1 MKSIL
6 PTLIIL
12 STAYIGL
19 CLFLYITQR
28 SIIYYPVK
36 GPGLSTAESIQLSNN
51 GEVLNAWVINP
62 GKQHAILYFGGNAE
76 PVEYNAPMFR
86 ERFKNYTV
94 YLTEYRG
101 YGKSTGSPT
110 EQGLY
115 ADALG
120 WHDLI
125 ANTHDKISIIGR
137 SLGAGVAIYLADLR
151 KIKRI
156 ALVTPFDSAVNM
168 GRHYYP
174 LFPVSLLLKD
184 KYDSTDR
191 AGRIKMPTLVI
202 AAERDKIVPFARTQ
216 SLVQILPAAQT
227 NTIIIKGVGHNDLSS
242 NPAFEAELV
251 QFFDIK

>member
-6 PTLIIL
+6 PTILIL
-12 STAYIGL
+12 SLAYIGL

-36 GPGLSTAESIQLSNN
+36 GPGLSGAEAIQLNN
-51 GEVLNAWVINP
+51 QGEVLNAWVVNP

-76 PVEYNAPMFR
+76 PVVYNAPMFR

-120 WHDLI
+120 WYDLI
-125 ANTHDKISIIGR
+125 AKKHDQISIIGR
-137 SLGAGVAIYLADLR
+137 SLGAGVATYLADLR
-151 KIKRI
+151 AVKRM

-168 GRHYYP
+168 ARHYYP
-174 LFPVSLLLKD
+174 YFPASLLLKD
-184 KYDSTDR
+184 RYDSSGR
-191 AGRIKMPTLVI
+191 ARRIKIPTLVI
-202 AAERDKIVPFARTQ
+202 AAERDEIVPFSCTQ
-216 SLVQILPAAQT
+216 SLIDVLPRDIT
-227 NTIIIKGVGHNDLSS
+227 RTTIIKDVGHNDLSD
-242 NPAFEAELV
+242 NPAFETELA
-251 QFFDIK
+251 QFFHLK

>member
-1 MKSIL
+1 M
-6 PTLIIL
+6 
-12 STAYIGL
+12 GDNNFQL
-19 CLFLYITQR
+19 CFTQR

-36 GPGLSTAESIQLSNN
+36 GPGLSTAESIQLNNN

-86 ERFKNYTV
+86 ERFRDYTV

-101 YGKSTGSPT
+101 YGISTGSPT

-120 WHDLI
+120 WYDLI
-125 ANTHDKISIIGR
+125 SKKHNKVSLIGR

-151 KIKRI
+151 KITRI
-156 ALVTPFDSAVNM
+156 ALITPFDSAVNM

-174 LFPVSLLLKD
+174 FFPVSLLLKD
-184 KYDSTDR
+184 KYDSTER
-191 AGRIKMPTLVI
+191 AGRIKIPTLVI
-202 AAERDKIVPFARTQ
+202 AAERDRIVPSARTQ
-216 SLVQILPAAQT
+216 SLVQILPTAQT
-227 NTIIIKGVGHNDLSS
+227 NTEIIKGVGHNDLYS
-242 NPAFEAELV
+242 NPAFEDKLAL
-251 QFFDIK
+251 FFDFK